1 MTAPDGLRQEA
12 EHRALQRTSPQATTF
27 KIGETIMTE
36 DTLTPEEIERLRAF
50 LARQDIVINKGASSE
65 EVIDSLPLSN
75 PWTSRAAQIL
85 KPLDESDLMLIVKAY
100 EMATARLDSMINE
113 LRLVIKKKEGK

>member
-1 MTAPDGLRQEA
+1 
-12 EHRALQRTSPQATTF
+12 
-27 KIGETIMTE
+27 MTE